1 MFLDRLDDVL
11 TIMTIQP
18 HDDNIKTTTHTVSKQ
33 ETLKTKLASS
43 FTVESSYE
51 KLKMIQEETCLK
63 LNRKKNKT
71 TIPYSWEYQQVSNTE
86 LVSINNKQTSSQYP
100 VTRNKSL
107 QQFFMGLQAKSCSDI
122 KLPPLEGTKIH
133 KLNPHNRLPI
143 PGYDVRQNTWDIRN
157 LQYEKNQ
164 SIDHK
169 VLRDEYLNR
178 ESTCVLPFKS
188 KTQVK
193 PQLSNNLIRSL
204 KEPTLIS
211 QLYNSMSSL
220 RLDNRHDMAA
230 NDHVR
235 HHIKRQQQWIRSDQ
249 VKNWRKSPLN
259 RIKKQAYSNS
269 ASSAQKSDVISGN
282 SDESLNTTSST
293 SETQKIIDFEYDEE
307 RREAIEK
314 CMQWMNDLP
323 TKFSGLHILDP
334 AKS

>member
-1 MFLDRLDDVL
+1 
-11 TIMTIQP
+11 MTIHH
-18 HDDNIKTTTHTVSKQ
+18 HDNNIKTTTQTVSKQ
-33 ETLKTKLASS
+33 ETRKTKLASS

-71 TIPYSWEYQQVSNTE
+71 TIPYSWEYQQVSNAEVISNTE
-86 LVSINNKQTSSQYP
+86 LVSINNKQITSQYP

-107 QQFFMGLQAKSCSDI
+107 QQFVMGLQAKSCSDI
-122 KLPPLEGTKIH
+122 KLPPLKGTKIH

-157 LQYEKNQ
+157 LENEKNQ

-193 PQLSNNLIRSL
+193 PQLANNLTRSL
-204 KEPTLIS
+204 RKPTLIS
-211 QLYNSMSSL
+211 QLFNSMSSL

-259 RIKKQAYSNS
+259 RIKKQAYTNS
-269 ASSAQKSDVISGN
+269 ASSGQKSDVISGN
-282 SDESLNTTSST
+282 SDESLHTTSST

-307 RREAIEK
+307 RKEAIEK
-314 CMQWMNDLP
+314 CMKWMNDLP

>member
-1 MFLDRLDDVL
+1 
-11 TIMTIQP
+11 MTIQH
-18 HDDNIKTTTHTVSKQ
+18 HDNNIKTTTQTVSKQ

-71 TIPYSWEYQQVSNTE
+71 TIPYSWEYQQVSNAEVISNTE
-86 LVSINNKQTSSQYP
+86 LVSINNKQITSQYP

-107 QQFFMGLQAKSCSDI
+107 QQFVMGLQAKSCSDI
-122 KLPPLEGTKIH
+122 KLPPLKGTKIH

-157 LQYEKNQ
+157 LENEKNQ

-193 PQLSNNLIRSL
+193 PQLANNLTRSL
-204 KEPTLIS
+204 RKPTLIS
-211 QLYNSMSSL
+211 QLFNSMSSL

-259 RIKKQAYSNS
+259 RIKKQAYTNS
-269 ASSAQKSDVISGN
+269 ASSGQKSDVISGN
-282 SDESLNTTSST
+282 SDESLHTTSST

-307 RREAIEK
+307 RKEAIEK
-314 CMQWMNDLP
+314 CMKWMNDLP

>member
-1 MFLDRLDDVL
+1 
-11 TIMTIQP
+11 MTIQH
-18 HDDNIKTTTHTVSKQ
+18 HDNNIKTTTQTVSKQ

-63 LNRKKNKT
+63 LNRNKNKT
-71 TIPYSWEYQQVSNTE
+71 TIPYSWEYQQVSNAEVVSNTE
-86 LVSINNKQTSSQYP
+86 LVSINNKQITSQNP

-107 QQFFMGLQAKSCSDI
+107 QQFVMGLQAKSCSDI
-122 KLPPLEGTKIH
+122 KLPPLKGTKIH

-157 LQYEKNQ
+157 LENEKNQ

-188 KTQVK
+188 KTLVK
-193 PQLSNNLIRSL
+193 PQLANNLTRSL
-204 KEPTLIS
+204 RKPTLIS
-211 QLYNSMSSL
+211 QLFNSMSSL

-259 RIKKQAYSNS
+259 RIKKQAYTNS
-269 ASSAQKSDVISGN
+269 ASSGQKSDVISGN
-282 SDESLNTTSST
+282 SDESLHTTSST

-307 RREAIEK
+307 RKEAIEK
-314 CMQWMNDLP
+314 CMKWMNDLP